1 MRSTRDTLA
10 QALGH
15 GGREFLR
22 RRAAAALGEEGEN
35 EERKGE
41 HEREGENDAR
51 LQGGSPGHEKMAR
64 GGLEGRRRR
73 GGVHGVGASPPSCL
87 PARGGR
93 RQNGSGGLGLMGLA
107 PCER

>member
-1 MRSTRDTLA
+1 MRGTGDTLV
-10 QALGH
+10 QAPGH

-41 HEREGENDAR
+41 HERGGGNDAR

-73 GGVHGVGASPPSCL
+73 GGVHGVGALPRSCL
-87 PARGGR
+87 DAREEDDRTVRVGWAGWRGGPR
-93 RQNGSGGLGLMGLA
+93 
-107 PCER
+107 P